1 MTNGW
6 IDIKNTDLML
16 IMGGNPAENHPCG
29 FKWPVEAKLHRNA
42 KLIVVDP
49 RFTRTA
55 SQADLFVQ
63 IRAGSDIAFLGG
75 LINYAIQTGRIAKD
89 YLVNYTNAA
98 FIVKDGFKL
107 PEDGLFSGFD
117 AQTTTYDKA
126 TWNYEAGGNVG
137 PKDAQA
143 TGSGSSGGATSGGG
157 GKSSSETTQQQHAAG
172 QSPAK
177 SFENKSPQ
185 VSSKSSTSPGTGKSA
200 AGGQMNAQTGGGH
213 QAASGVGAAAQGGPN
228 PPPQLPPNT
237 AYDLS
242 LQHERTVFQ
251 LLKKQFERYTPEMV
265 ERITGIPKEQFL
277 KAADLFT
284 SIRKDGDM
292 KKTATII
299 YAVGW
304 TQHTSG
310 TQIIRTAAILQL
322 LLGNIGRAGGGVNAL
337 RGHSN
342 IQGATD
348 MGGVFDIF
356 PGYLKIP
363 APTDT
368 DLATFLKRTT
378 PTVSKPDAWDS
389 YNYWSNTPKFMVS
402 FLKAM
407 YGDAAKKENDFAYHH
422 LPKIDRK
429 YSWTEMWDYMYQG
442 QVKGIFAF
450 GMNGVA
456 IGPNS
461 RKNIEALKKADWL
474 VVCEIYPDET
484 SEFWR
489 APGITKEEQAKIP
502 TTVYRLPGAGFA
514 EKDGTFVNS
523 ARWLQWKYVAVPPPG
538 QAKLD
543 QEILARIF
551 LKVRELYRK
560 EGGKFP
566 DAILDLSWAYTTP
579 ENPSLA
585 EVAKEINGRALADLT
600 DEKQPGVTVK
610 AGQQVPGFAWLRD
623 DGSTMCGNW
632 LYSGSW
638 TEAGPQMQRRGGED
652 PSGLGIYPNWGW
664 SWPANRRVLYNR
676 ASCDPEGRPY
686 DPERR
691 QVWWDDAQQKWVGND
706 VPDFKVDSK
715 PSDHMGPFIM
725 NPEGVGRIFAPL
737 AAFADGPFPEH
748 YEPTES
754 PIANPLHPQ
763 QSNNPVAK
771 KYKSDMDKFGTPEQG
786 FNVVCTTYRL
796 TEHYHYWTKNNPMN
810 VQLVPEP
817 FVEVPA
823 QLADELGIRG
833 GERVKVTSARGQYVA
848 KAMVTKRIKP
858 MMIDG
863 KKTYQIG
870 IPIHWGY
877 RGIKEDEGKTA
888 LDPVNQLSPAAI
900 DPNAYTPEFKGFLVK
915 IEKA

>member
-6 IDIKNTDLML
+6 IDIKNTDMML
-16 IMGGNPAENHPCG
+16 IMGGNPAECHPCG
-29 FKWPVEAKLHRNA
+29 FKWPIEAKLKRNA
-42 KLIVVDP
+42 KMIVVDP

-55 SQADLFVQ
+55 STADLFLQ
-63 IRAGSDIAFLGG
+63 IRAGTDIAFLGG
-75 LINYAIQTGRIAKD
+75 VINYAIQNNRIAKD
-89 YLVNYTNAA
+89 YLINYTNAA
-98 FIVKDGFKL
+98 FVVKEGFKL

-117 AQTTTYDKA
+117 AAGHTYEKS
-126 TWNYEAGGNVG
+126 TWNYEAGGNLG
-137 PKDAQA
+137 PASA
-143 TGSGSSGGATSGGG
+143 TGAVAGSAAQSASD
-157 GKSSSETTQQQHAAG
+157 KSKVSNETTRD
-172 QSPAK
+172 
-177 SFENKSPQ
+177 FESKSPQ
-185 VSSKSSTSPGTGKSA
+185 VASRPSTPPQ
-200 AGGQMNAQTGGGH
+200 GGEATGGGH
-213 QAASGVGAAAQGGPN
+213 QAAGPVGAAAQGGAK
-228 PPPQLPPNT
+228 PPPMLPANV

-242 LQHERTVFQ
+242 LQHPRSVFQ
-251 LLKKQFERYTPEMV
+251 LLKQQYSRYTPEIV
-265 ERITGIPKEQFL
+265 ERITGIPKDQFI

-292 KKTATII
+292 KKAATII

-304 TQHTSG
+304 TQHTNG

-322 LLGNIGRAGGGVNAL
+322 LLGDVGRAGGGVNAL

-363 APTDT
+363 APTDI
-368 DLATFLKRTT
+368 DLATYLKRTT
-378 PTVSKPDAWDS
+378 PTASKPTEWDS
-389 YNYWSNTPKFMVS
+389 FNYWSNTPKFTVS
-402 FLKAM
+402 FLKAL
-407 YGDAAKKENDFAYHH
+407 YGDSAKKENDFNYQY

-429 YSWTEMWDYMYQG
+429 FSWTEMWDEMYSG
-442 QVKGIFAF
+442 KVKGLIAF

-461 RKNIEALKKADWL
+461 HKNIAALKKADWL
-474 VVCEIYPDET
+474 VVCELFPEET
-484 SEFWR
+484 AGFWTS
-489 APGITKEEQAKIP
+489 PGITKDEMSKIN

-523 ARWLQWKYVAVPPPG
+523 ARWLQWKYAAVPPPG
-538 QAKLD
+538 DAKVD
-543 QEILARIF
+543 QEVLARIF
-551 LKVRELYRK
+551 LKVRELYQK

-566 DAILDLSWAYTTP
+566 DPILNLTWPYTTP
-579 ENPSLA
+579 QNPSLA
-585 EVAKEINGRALADLT
+585 EVAKEISGKAVADLT
-600 DEKQPGVTVK
+600 DPAQPGVTIK

-623 DGSTMCGNW
+623 DGTTACGNW

-638 TEAGPQMQRRGGED
+638 TEAGAQMQRRGTDD

-664 SWPANRRVLYNR
+664 SWPANRRVMYNR
-676 ASCDPEGRPY
+676 ASCDLSGKPW

-691 QVWWDDAQQKWVGND
+691 QVWWSEAQQKWIGND
-706 VPDFKVDSK
+706 VPDFKADSK
-715 PSDHMGPFIM
+715 PADHMGPFIM
-725 NPEGVGRIFAPL
+725 NPEGVGRIFGPL

-748 YEPTES
+748 YEPIES
-754 PIANPLHPQ
+754 PIANPLHPN
-763 QSNNPVAK
+763 QSNNPVARVFHSDLD
-771 KYKSDMDKFGTPEQG
+771 KYGTPDQG

-817 FVEVPA
+817 FVEIPA
-823 QLADELGIRG
+823 QLADEMGISG
-833 GERVKVTSARGQYVA
+833 GERVKVSSARGQYIA

-870 IPIHWGY
+870 VPIHWGY
-877 RGIKEDEGKTA
+877 RGIAEDEGKTA
-888 LDPVNQLSPAAI
+888 LNPANQLSPAAI

-915 IEKA
+915 LEKA